1 MDIGT
6 AEKLIN
12 DGVGFPI
19 FCVLALGLFIYK
31 SYENITQRNQVRE
44 ERLYKMIET
53 NHQEME
59 RLEKTNSEFVNVLHV
74 FKTDLEDIKEAV
86 TKTSTRSSTKG
97 VKKDE
102 D

>member
-1 MDIGT
+1 MDIG
-6 AEKLIN
+6 AVENLIN
-12 DGVGFPI
+12 VVGFPI
-19 FCVLALGLFIYK
+19 FCVLALGFFIYK
-31 SYENITQRNQVRE
+31 SYEKITQRNQERE

-74 FKTDLEDIKEAV
+74 FRTDLEDIKEAV